1 MKLIQLYKFFILVF
15 ILCST
20 IYPKAIK
27 PNGKENMLKLVVET
41 KEGNKIRPYYVIDKS
56 GLTYSDFKGFKIGD
70 KISFQIMSRT
80 HMASNSNSSKK
91 YQFELIIM
99 DGSKELLRRDLNYNK
114 KTADVT
120 SPEKKGFYFSHAGYW
135 FEDIKLTK
143 GLKVILNSKIKGQKI
158 YVRLLANSSNEF
170 SKSDSFM
177 RPLDSQKNIIVEYLK
192 NDKNIR
198 SKGWFLVSEG
208 NKQEFMIPS
217 NSLVRV
223 FCRSVID
230 DKNNDSDYTVKVH
243 ENGQWIGNYMF
254 DKIITENNAKIITD
268 YKKMENLPLSKTRS
282 FYLSVPKVQDVNYSY
297 YSFSVPDGLS
307 DSDKMLIKIVE
318 YEISNN

>member
-1 MKLIQLYKFFILVF
+1 MKLIQLYRFFILVF
-15 ILCST
+15 VLLST

-70 KISFQIMSRT
+70 RISFQIMSRT

-99 DGSKELLRRDLNYNK
+99 DGNKELLRRDLNYNK
-114 KTADVT
+114 KTANVT

-135 FEDIKLTK
+135 FEDVKLTK
-143 GLKVILNSKIKGQKI
+143 DLKIILKSKIKGQKI
-158 YVRLLANSSNEF
+158 YIRLLANKKNELI
-170 SKSDSFM
+170 KSDSFI
-177 RPLDSQKNIIVEYLK
+177 RPLDYQKNITVEYLK
-192 NDKNIR
+192 NNNKIKSR
-198 SKGWFLVSEG
+198 GWFLVSSD
-208 NKQEFMIPS
+208 NKQEFMISS

-223 FCRSVID
+223 FCRSIID
-230 DKNNDSDYTVKVH
+230 NNNDNLDYTMKVH

-254 DKIITENNAKIITD
+254 DRNMTENKAKVATD
-268 YKKMENLPLSKTRS
+268 YKKIKNLSLSKTRS
-282 FYLSVPKVQDVNYSY
+282 FYLSVPKIQDVNYSY
-297 YSFSVPDGLS
+297 YSFSIPEGSSSNEKL
-307 DSDKMLIKIVE
+307 LIKIVE
-318 YEISNN
+318 YENSNN